1 MISRN
6 FSKLSNE
13 EIAEF
18 LNERDEKENMN
29 INVTRAVESTTD
41 LWILANMKRSI

>member
-13 EIAEF
+13 DIAGF
-18 LNERDEKENMN
+18 LIDPDDDLDKNMK
-29 INVTRAVESTTD
+29 VTQSVQSPSD
-41 LWILANMKRSI
+41 LWILANMNSSI